1 MVAFSGLSKSYCIGI
16 VDMVESTKISAEM
29 NEMADLYQNIKEIND
44 YQYSQKKGFSI
55 GFKYSYPV
63 YEVNRP

>member
-1 MVAFSGLSKSYCIGI
+1 MS
-16 VDMVESTKISAEM
+16 DP
-29 NEMADLYQNIKEIND
+29 NEIQGNFLRIPNKTIKEIKD
-44 YQYSQKKGFSI
+44 YRYSQKKGFSI